1 MIFYQFL
8 HSINLTSLA
17 IDSFSLCS
25 SRSISLVVKQGQR
38 KDGKRNERWGDQERY
53 KYRKRQPVGS
63 HCSLASLLGQVLP
76 VRLCL
81 GLLLSPLSAS
91 RPVWPPPQALAWL
104 CLGSRFCREPWRA
117 ELWDSITVCCAINY
131 SISQESFVSQ
141 SVTLLRNEVLSDRP
155 TCGGAAQS
163 WSQEN

>member
-1 MIFYQFL
+1 MGREMKGGGTERGV
-8 HSINLTSLA
+8 SI
-17 IDSFSLCS
+17 
-25 SRSISLVVKQGQR
+25 
-38 KDGKRNERWGDQERY
+38 GKE
-53 KYRKRQPVGS
+53 QPVGS

-91 RPVWPPPQALAWL
+91 QPVWPPPQALAWL
-104 CLGSRFCREPWRA
+104 CLGSRFCLEPWRA
-117 ELWDSITVCCAINY
+117 ERWDSITVCCAINY

-141 SVTLLRNEVLSDRP
+141 SVTLLRNDVSSDRP

-163 WSQEN
+163 WSQENQI